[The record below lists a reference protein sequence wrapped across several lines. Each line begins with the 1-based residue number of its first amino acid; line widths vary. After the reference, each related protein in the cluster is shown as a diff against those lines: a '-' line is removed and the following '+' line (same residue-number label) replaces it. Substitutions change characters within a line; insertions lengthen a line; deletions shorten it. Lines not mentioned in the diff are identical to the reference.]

1 MTTLAS
7 GQIIPAAP
15 ALHTPPVQDLEGS
28 ALEAASKTTLDSN
41 AKLAETAKAM
51 GAGQKGSSRRKR
63 SLKRGG
69 ADSLNAHIP
78 SVPEAG
84 TIRGVSHAQNH
95 LTNVNNL
102 NQIRADS
109 SGDKLMNAQPY
120 DPTPTKGGRR
130 TKRHRKAK
138 NGRRNNRTHRRGN
151 RKSTSRGGRSRRSV
165 LRRVAK
171 SK

>member
-15 ALHTPPVQDLEGS
+15 ALHTPPIQDLQGS
-28 ALEAASKTTLDSN
+28 PLEAASNVTIESN

-51 GAGQKGSSRRKR
+51 GAGQKGSGRRRKM
-63 SLKRGG
+63 RGG
-69 ADSLNAHIP
+69 DNLNAHIP

-102 NQIRADS
+102 NQIRADA

-165 LRRVAK
+165 LRRLAK

>member
-7 GQIIPAAP
+7 GQIIPQAP
-15 ALHTPPVQDLEGS
+15 ALHKPAIQDLEGS
-28 ALEAASKTTLDSN
+28 ALEAASRNTIDSN

-51 GAGQKGSSRRKR
+51 GAGQKGSGRRR
-63 SLKRGG
+63 MRGG
-69 ADSLNAHIP
+69 ADNLNAHIP
-78 SVPEAG
+78 SIPEAG

-102 NQIRADS
+102 NQLRADA

-120 DPTPTKGGRR
+120 DPTTTGGRR

-138 NGRRNNRTHRRGN
+138 NGRRNNRTHRRRN

-171 SK
+171 GK

>member
-15 ALHTPPVQDLEGS
+15 ALHTPPIQDLQGS

-63 SLKRGG
+63 SLRRGG

-102 NQIRADS
+102 NQIRADA

-120 DPTPTKGGRR
+120 DPTTTGGRR

-151 RKSTSRGGRSRRSV
+151 RKSTTRGGRSRRSV

-171 SK
+171 GK

>member
-15 ALHTPPVQDLEGS
+15 ALHTPPVQDLQGS
-28 ALEAASKTTLDSN
+28 PLEAASKTTLDSN

-51 GAGQKGSSRRKR
+51 GAGQKGSGRRRKM
-63 SLKRGG
+63 RGG
-69 ADSLNAHIP
+69 ENLNAHIP

-102 NQIRADS
+102 NQIRAS
-109 SGDKLMNAQPY
+109 ASGDKLMNAQPY

-165 LRRVAK
+165 LRRLAK

>member
-7 GQIIPAAP
+7 GQIIPQAP

-28 ALEAASKTTLDSN
+28 ALEAASKTTLASN

-51 GAGQKGSSRRKR
+51 GAGQKGSGRRRK
-63 SLKRGG
+63 LKGG
-69 ADSLNAHIP
+69 ADNLNAHIP
-78 SVPEAG
+78 SIPTAG
-84 TIRGVSHAQNH
+84 TIRGVSHDQVH

-102 NQIRADS
+102 NQLRADA

-120 DPTPTKGGRR
+120 DPTTGGRR

>member
-7 GQIIPAAP
+7 GQIIPQAP
-15 ALHTPPVQDLEGS
+15 GLHTPPVQDLQGS
-28 ALEAASKTTLDSN
+28 PLEAASKNTLDAN

-51 GAGQKGSSRRKR
+51 GAGQKGSGRRKM
-63 SLKRGG
+63 RGG
-69 ADSLNAHIP
+69 ADNLNAHIP

-102 NQIRADS
+102 NQIRADA
-109 SGDKLMNAQPY
+109 SGDKLMNVQPY

-151 RKSTSRGGRSRRSV
+151 RKSTSRGGGSRRSV
-165 LRRVAK
+165 LRRLAK

>member
-15 ALHTPPVQDLEGS
+15 ALHTPPVQDLQGS
-28 ALEAASKTTLDSN
+28 PLEAASKTTLDSN

-51 GAGQKGSSRRKR
+51 GAGQKGSGRRKM
-63 SLKRGG
+63 RGG
-69 ADSLNAHIP
+69 ENLNAHIP

-102 NQIRADS
+102 NQIRAS
-109 SGDKLMNAQPY
+109 ASGDKLMNAQPY

-151 RKSTSRGGRSRRSV
+151 RKSTSRGGRSRRSI
-165 LRRVAK
+165 LRRLAK

>member
-15 ALHTPPVQDLEGS
+15 ALHTPPIQDLEGS
-28 ALEAASKTTLDSN
+28 PLEAASKTTIDSN

-51 GAGQKGSSRRKR
+51 GAGQKGSGRRKM
-63 SLKRGG
+63 RGG
-69 ADSLNAHIP
+69 ADNLNAHIP

-84 TIRGVSHAQNH
+84 TIRGVSHA
-95 LTNVNNL
+95 NVHVAGVDLL
-102 NQIRADS
+102 NKVRADA
-109 SGDKLMNAQPY
+109 SGDKLMNVQPY

-165 LRRVAK
+165 LRRLAK

>member
-7 GQIIPAAP
+7 GQIIPQAP

-28 ALEAASKTTLDSN
+28 ALEAASKNTLASN

-51 GAGQKGSSRRKR
+51 GAGQKGSSRRKKR
-63 SLKRGG
+63 TARRGG

-78 SVPEAG
+78 SIPEAG

-95 LTNVNNL
+95 LTNVNNI
-102 NQIRADS
+102 NQIRADA

-120 DPTPTKGGRR
+120 DPTPTGGRR

-165 LRRVAK
+165 LGRMAK